1 MKHAFRNALIPLVT
15 LVALNFGALLSGAV
29 VTETIFALD
38 GMGFYFIQALGVG
51 DPYPIMAWL
60 MVTAT
65 IVIVFNLIADIAYGY
80 LDPRVRY
87 D

>member
-1 MKHAFRNALIPLVT
+1 MKHAFRTALIPLVT
-15 LVALNFGALLSGAV
+15 LVALNVGSLLAGAV
-29 VTETIFALD
+29 VTETVFALD
-38 GMGFYFIQALGVG
+38 GMGFYFIRALGDG

-65 IVIVFNLIADIAYGY
+65 VVIVFNLIADITYGY

>member
-15 LVALNFGALLSGAV
+15 LVALSFGTCSAARSSSRRSSRSTGWASTSYNALH
-29 VTETIFALD
+29 D
-38 GMGFYFIQALGVG
+38 N
-51 DPYPIMAWL
+51 DPYRVMAWL

-65 IVIVFNLIADIAYGY
+65 MIIVFNLLVDIVYGY